1 MITKE
6 DGFKLELFI
15 KIYIFAYLFFLIFEV
30 YVLRYS
36 FEKKYTSRGPSLYA
50 LLQGKHIQTF
60 VMIFLL
66 GILCVVWFEALNI
79 FWDTEKNFWNVLEI
93 LIWGAAGIFLLQKAG
108 SGLQRFILED
118 VEGELK
124 NVWLSAYMN
133 DSNNLCRTVGSVYI
147 FVLGLKSVKIFL
159 KNKSAIRIAFS
170 IELVYN
176 CYAVIVTAFY
186 LLFPFTNWCEISS
199 QQLVI
204 FTSFAPWMSFVFQ
217 LVKYIQYSSVFEKE
231 GADKVVEMLIVLAES
246 PKSTTMVTN
255 INTPWSMRIDK
266 DTRVFLKNTKKY
278 RICADYGNELIDRQN
293 LDHTIV
299 IFTRFYNSRYYI
311 DFAEEHFALFIYEY
325 IYDTNINKERIRVK
339 EAYYEQQM
347 DMRELSC
354 VESSLGTVLKR
365 AVLNSDQITFREKL
379 DEVMFQ
385 NINWRQ
391 LENTV
396 FEGVIVRGNL
406 DMFMKVKTF
415 SLADLMVKYIESLN
429 HCMTL
434 IAFDIKDMS
443 VNDVMRDKSMADK
456 LRNAT
461 FGDWKD
467 LRRDCIGKDSRN
479 NIYDFSVQRYQSIL
493 NSVVSN
499 SILEEVNKLRDELK
513 KSRMHQLSNE
523 QIMENLLLFRNYTR
537 GHGIYTYEFTESLV
551 LALVKIAVYLTNVL
565 GELYQIHPIEKLQNL
580 GWLYRDGEECYFL
593 SSNYDTEYEF
603 IEYSRGRTLRIDA
616 QRIE

>member
-1 MITKE
+1 MDE
-6 DGFKLELFI
+6 F
-15 KIYIFAYLFFLIFEV
+15 
-30 YVLRYS
+30 
-36 FEKKYTSRGPSLYA
+36 
-50 LLQGKHIQTF
+50 
-60 VMIFLL
+60 
-66 GILCVVWFEALNI
+66 C
-79 FWDTEKNFWNVLEI
+79 
-93 LIWGAAGIFLLQKAG
+93 
-108 SGLQRFILED
+108 
-118 VEGELK
+118 
-124 NVWLSAYMN
+124 
-133 DSNNLCRTVGSVYI
+133 
-147 FVLGLKSVKIFL
+147 
-159 KNKSAIRIAFS
+159 FS
-170 IELVYN
+170 IG
-176 CYAVIVTAFY
+176 
-186 LLFPFTNWCEISS
+186 EIYT
-199 QQLVI
+199 V
-204 FTSFAPWMSFVFQ
+204 
-217 LVKYIQYSSVFEKE
+217 SVFEKE
-231 GADKVVEMLIVLAES
+231 GADKEVEMLIVLAES

-278 RICADYGNELIDRQN
+278 RICADYGNELTDRQN

>member
-1 MITKE
+1 M
-6 DGFKLELFI
+6 
-15 KIYIFAYLFFLIFEV
+15 
-30 YVLRYS
+30 
-36 FEKKYTSRGPSLYA
+36 
-50 LLQGKHIQTF
+50 
-60 VMIFLL
+60 
-66 GILCVVWFEALNI
+66 
-79 FWDTEKNFWNVLEI
+79 
-93 LIWGAAGIFLLQKAG
+93 
-108 SGLQRFILED
+108 
-118 VEGELK
+118 
-124 NVWLSAYMN
+124 
-133 DSNNLCRTVGSVYI
+133 
-147 FVLGLKSVKIFL
+147 
-159 KNKSAIRIAFS
+159 
-170 IELVYN
+170 
-176 CYAVIVTAFY
+176 
-186 LLFPFTNWCEISS
+186 
-199 QQLVI
+199 
-204 FTSFAPWMSFVFQ
+204 
-217 LVKYIQYSSVFEKE
+217 
-231 GADKVVEMLIVLAES
+231 
-246 PKSTTMVTN
+246 
-255 INTPWSMRIDK
+255 
-266 DTRVFLKNTKKY
+266 
-278 RICADYGNELIDRQN
+278 
-293 LDHTIV
+293 
-299 IFTRFYNSRYYI
+299 
-311 DFAEEHFALFIYEY
+311 
-325 IYDTNINKERIRVK
+325 
-339 EAYYEQQM
+339 
-347 DMRELSC
+347 SC